1 MNPVK
6 VLLVEDEIRI
16 LTTLEYI
23 LQRNGY
29 EVVTAGNGLEALDV
43 VKSFTPDMIL
53 CDVMMPKMDGYDFLR
68 QYRSTVN
75 ASTPFIFLTAKSDY
89 SDIRSGM
96 ALGAD
101 DYLVKPVRS
110 EELIHAIT
118 TRLNRTEQIN
128 DAVLREI
135 TRLEKGM
142 SLLTNHEFNT
152 PMTAIVG
159 FLSLIKASFDKIDKE
174 TLRQYLDY
182 IQDATER
189 LQRLMSKIRWWQQ
202 LEEKNSYE
210 TGKTQVKAQLLV
222 EKVVKGVAEKYK
234 RPEDLIVSLSPDI
247 SLLMHEELLDIL
259 VHELADNAF
268 KFTRKGE
275 SVVISVRAHANQME
289 MIVADYGNKSTA
301 AELAQYQPFVQFNRK
316 QFEQQGLGIGLQLI
330 KLIVQQ
336 LQGDIQ
342 ILDNEPIGIKII
354 ITIPLNQ

>member
-29 EVVTAGNGLEALDV
+29 EVVTAGNGVEALEV
-43 VKSFTPDMIL
+43 VKAYTPDIIL

-118 TRLNRTEQIN
+118 TRLNRSEQIN

-159 FLSLIKASFDKIDKE
+159 FLSLIKSSFDKIDKE

-202 LEEKNSYE
+202 LEENNSYE
-210 TGKTQVKAQLLV
+210 TGKKQVQAHQLI
-222 EKVVKGVAEKYK
+222 EKIVKQVAEKYK
-234 RPEDLIVSLSPDI
+234 RSEDLILSLSPDV

-259 VHELADNAF
+259 VYELADNAF
-268 KFTRKGE
+268 KFTRKSE
-275 SVVISVRAHANQME
+275 SVVVSLRAYPEQME

-301 AELAQYQPFVQFNRK
+301 AELAQYEPFVQFNRK

-330 KLIVQQ
+330 KLIVKQ
-336 LQGDIQ
+336 LQGNIQ
-342 ILDNEPIGIKII
+342 ILDNEPVGIKII

>member
-29 EVVTAGNGLEALDV
+29 EVVTAGNGIEALEV
-43 VKSFTPDMIL
+43 VKTYTPDIIL

-68 QYRSTVN
+68 QYRTTVN

-118 TRLNRTEQIN
+118 TRLNRSEQIN

-210 TGKTQVKAQLLV
+210 TGKTQVKAHLLI
-222 EKVVKGVAEKYK
+222 ERVVHDVADKYK
-234 RPEDLIVSLSPDI
+234 RPDDLVMSLAQDVSLF
-247 SLLMHEELLDIL
+247 MHEELLDIL
-259 VHELADNAF
+259 IHELTDNAF

-275 SVVISVRAHANQME
+275 SVVVSVRAHDGLME

-336 LQGDIQ
+336 LQGNIQ
-342 ILDNEPIGIKII
+342 IVDNEPVGIKSI

>member
-1 MNPVK
+1 MDPVK

-29 EVVTAGNGLEALDV
+29 EVVTAGNGVEALEV

-210 TGKTQVKAQLLV
+210 TGKTQVQAHLLI

-234 RPEDLIVSLSPDI
+234 RPEDLIISLAPDI

-275 SVVISVRAHANQME
+275 SVVVSVRAHANLME

-336 LQGDIQ
+336 LLGDIQ

>member
-1 MNPVK
+1 MDPVK

-29 EVVTAGNGLEALDV
+29 EVVTAGNGVEALEV

-210 TGKTQVKAQLLV
+210 TGKTQVQAHLLI

-234 RPEDLIVSLSPDI
+234 RPEDLIISLAPDI

-275 SVVISVRAHANQME
+275 SVVVSVRADANQIE
-289 MIVADYGNKSTA
+289 LIVADYGNKSTA

-336 LQGDIQ
+336 LLGDIQ

>member
-29 EVVTAGNGLEALDV
+29 EVVTAGNGLEALEL
-43 VKSFTPDMIL
+43 VKSYTPDIIL

-68 QYRSTVN
+68 QYRSSVN
-75 ASTPFIFLTAKSDY
+75 ASTPFIFLTAKSEY

-118 TRLNRTEQIN
+118 TRLNRSEQIN
-128 DAVLREI
+128 DSVAKEI
-135 TRLEKGM
+135 ARLEKGM

-152 PMTAIVG
+152 PMTAIIG

-182 IQDATER
+182 IQEATER

-210 TGKTQVKAQLLV
+210 TGKKDILVASLV
-222 EKVVKGVAEKYK
+222 ERVIKTVAEKYK
-234 RPEDLIVSLSPDI
+234 RSDDLVVSLAPDVH
-247 SLLMHEELLDIL
+247 LLLHEELLEIL
-259 VHELADNAF
+259 MHELTDNAF

-275 SVVISVRAHANQME
+275 SVVVGLRAYTAE
-289 MIVADYGNKSTA
+289 LEIVVADFGTKSSA
-301 AELAQYQPFVQFNRK
+301 AELANYEPFVQFNRK
-316 QFEQQGLGIGLQLI
+316 QFEQQGLGIGLQLS
-330 KLIVQQ
+330 KLIVKQ
-336 LQGDIQ
+336 LKGDIQ
-342 ILDNEPIGIKII
+342 IVDNEPIGIKII
-354 ITIPLNQ
+354 ITIPINQ